1 MKWLAIRVAPL
12 PLPVHRDSH
21 EHSKLLRR
29 SFAAR
34 LALMALLAL
43 SLAGGLVLRWDY
55 LQVDRYSHFE
65 ELSAANQIALQQ
77 VGPIRGFI
85 YDRNGRLLA
94 ENQIRYQVR
103 VTSDNARRVL
113 DHVEFLQGSLDI
125 KDDAIALLEK
135 AAASRVYSGEI
146 VLGDYLSEEDVV
158 RFVPVQQ
165 EFPELVLDASMLRNY
180 PFGNS
185 AAHLVGHV
193 ARINPTDVTRLRERG
208 RWPLYLGSQ
217 FIGKR
222 GIEVMYETRLHGAP
236 GLREAFIDAH
246 GRVFS
251 HVQRLA
257 PTTGGDVWLTL
268 DYDLQREAE
277 RLLEGKEG
285 AVVAI
290 DPHSGAIL
298 AMASSPR
305 FDANEFIGGVT
316 QQQWEELNSEELGA
330 PMVHRAIYGTYAPG
344 STIKPFLALAALDA
358 GWRDMSYTYRSTG
371 VFHLTPRHQF
381 HDWKAG
387 GHGTVDIPKSI
398 IRSVNSFYYQLAH
411 DVGVDAIHDQLLK
424 FGFGQPT
431 GIDLD
436 GERAGLLPTERW
448 KLDTYG
454 EQWYPGDTIPI
465 GVGQGYLEV
474 TPLQQARAMAVIANG
489 GNLVTPHIVARVA
502 GVRLRPEPA
511 KRDVFKPEHIAIVR
525 DALAKVT
532 LPGGTAYSRVG
543 KGSLYPIAGK
553 TGTAQVTRLR
563 YDSGGRVGNDE
574 LPYDLRDH
582 AWFAGFAP
590 AYNPRIVV
598 AAVVEHG
605 GSGGRTAG
613 PIVRGVMDHYLLRS
627 RSMRFDKSPYRTV
640 WPDNV
645 AAGQQP
651 IAQGGSQ

>member
-1 MKWLAIRVAPL
+1 MYS
-12 PLPVHRDSH
+12 DSH
-21 EHSKLLRR
+21 EHGKRLRR
-29 SFAAR
+29 SFAIR
-34 LALMALLAL
+34 LGLAALVALA
-43 SLAGGLVLRWDY
+43 LAGGLVARWNY
-55 LQVDRYSHFE
+55 LQVERYSHFE

-85 YDRNGRLLA
+85 YDRNGRVLA

-103 VTSDNARRVL
+103 VTSDNARKVL
-113 DHVEFLQGSLDI
+113 DNLERLGTSL
-125 KDDAIALLEK
+125 AIGPATIERLEQ
-135 AAASRVYSGEI
+135 AANSSVYSGEI
-146 VLGDYLSEEDVV
+146 ILDDFLTEGDVV
-158 RFVPVQQ
+158 GFIPLQ
-165 EFPELVLDASMLRNY
+165 PEYPEVVLDASMLRHY
-180 PFGNS
+180 PFGDS
-185 AAHLVGHV
+185 AAHLIGHV
-193 ARINPTDVTRLRERG
+193 ARINPKDVRRLRERG

-217 FIGKR
+217 FMGKR
-222 GIEVMYETRLHGAP
+222 GVEAMYETRLHGSP

-257 PTTGGDVWLTL
+257 PTSGGDVWLTL
-268 DYDLQREAE
+268 DHELQRVAE
-277 RLLEGKEG
+277 GLLAGKEG
-285 AVVAI
+285 SVVAL
-290 DPHSGAIL
+290 DPYTGAIL

-305 FDANEFIGGVT
+305 FDGNEFIGGVS
-316 QQQWEELNSEELGA
+316 QQRWEELNSEELGA

-358 GWRDMSYTYRSTG
+358 GWRDMDYTYRSTG

-387 GHGTVDIPKSI
+387 GHGLVDIPKSI

-411 DVGVDAIHDQLLK
+411 DVGVDAIHAQLSK
-424 FGFGQPT
+424 FGFGLPT
-431 GIDLD
+431 GVDLA
-436 GERAGLLPTERW
+436 GERPGRLPTERW

-454 EQWYPGDTIPI
+454 ERWYPGDTIPI

-489 GNLVTPHIVARVA
+489 GSLVTPHLVARVA
-502 GVRLRPEPA
+502 GARLRPAPVAHELFDPG
-511 KRDVFKPEHIAIVR
+511 HIAIVR

-543 KGSLYPIAGK
+543 RGSLYPIAGK

-563 YDSGGRVGNDE
+563 YDAGGRVGNED

-582 AWFAGFAP
+582 AWFVGFAP

-598 AAVVEHG
+598 AAVIEHG
-605 GSGGRTAG
+605 GSGGRAAG
-613 PIVRGVMDHYLLRS
+613 PVVRAVMDHYLLRRS
-627 RSMRFDKSPYRTV
+627 SMRFGATPYRTP
-640 WPDNV
+640 WPDHLPGAGPL
-645 AAGQQP
+645 AAG
-651 IAQGGSQ
+651 GVE